1 MPATTYIEGIA
12 IWSPQLP
19 GWEDA
24 QRILRGEVPVPQA
37 TPLRPTPALLS
48 PNERRR
54 APDTVAVSLEVASKA
69 CAHAGRD
76 PACLPCIFAS
86 THGDIAITDY
96 MCQTLA
102 HTPDL
107 LSPTKFHNSVHNAAA
122 GYWAIATGCMAPYT
136 ALSANR
142 YSFGNGLLEA
152 LVQVQS
158 DDTDI
163 LYVAY
168 DTEAR
173 GPLATMTPSTGRLG
187 CALVLSPNPSDNT
200 RFALHWQTL
209 EEDIPQGMTAT
220 EEFAPLVAGN
230 AMASCL
236 PMFVALSGTGSR
248 VVCAIGPML
257 ALELTLEPT
266 VKPTVEPPGRT
277 SVQTAA

>member
-12 IWSPQLP
+12 IWSPKLP
-19 GWEDA
+19 GWNEA
-24 QRILRGEVPVPQA
+24 QRILRGEIPVPQTTA
-37 TPLRPTPALLS
+37 SRPTPELLP

-76 PACLPCIFAS
+76 PASLPCIFAS

-96 MCQTLA
+96 MCETLA

-122 GYWAIATGCMAPYT
+122 GYWAIATGCTAPYT
-136 ALSANR
+136 ALCASHC
-142 YSFGNGLLEA
+142 SFGIGLLEA

-158 DDTDI
+158 DDTDV

-168 DTEAR
+168 DTEAH
-173 GPLATMTPSTGRLG
+173 GPLATVTPSTSRLA
-187 CALVLSPNPSDNT
+187 CALVLSPNPSDNS
-200 RFALHWQTL
+200 RFALHWKTL
-209 EEDIPQGMTAT
+209 EQDTAQHRTAT
-220 EEFAPLVAGN
+220 NEYAALVAGN

-236 PMFVALSGTGSR
+236 PMFEALSGTGSR
-248 VVCAIGPML
+248 VTCAIGPSL
-257 ALELTLEPT
+257 ALELTLEPQDHT
-266 VKPTVEPPGRT
+266 TLQ
-277 SVQTAA
+277 STA

>member
-1 MPATTYIEGIA
+1 MSATCYIEGIA
-12 IWSPQLP
+12 IWSPKLP
-19 GWEDA
+19 GWDDA
-24 QRILRGEVPVPQA
+24 QRILRGEMPAPVETNA
-37 TPLRPTPALLS
+37 RPSPELLP

-76 PACLPCIFAS
+76 PASLPCIFAS

-96 MCQTLA
+96 MCETLA
-102 HTPDL
+102 QTPDL

-136 ALSANR
+136 ALSASQ

-152 LVQVQS
+152 LIQVQS

-173 GPLATMTPSTGRLG
+173 GPLATMTPSAGRLG
-187 CALVLSPNPSDNT
+187 CALVLTPYPSDNT
-200 RFALHWQTL
+200 RFTLQWQTREQDAHRDL
-209 EEDIPQGMTAT
+209 PGTGEHA
-220 EEFAPLVAGN
+220 ALVQGN

-236 PMFVALSGTGSR
+236 PMFEALAGTRCS
-248 VVCAIGPML
+248 VSCAIGPRL
-257 ALELTLEPT
+257 SLELSLEPQLRKST
-266 VKPTVEPPGRT
+266 HV
-277 SVQTAA
+277 AA